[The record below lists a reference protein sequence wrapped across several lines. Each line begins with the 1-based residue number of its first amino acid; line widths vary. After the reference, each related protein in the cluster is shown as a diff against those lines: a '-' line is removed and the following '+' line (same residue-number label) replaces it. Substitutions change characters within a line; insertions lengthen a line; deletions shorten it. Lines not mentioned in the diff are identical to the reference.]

1 VAKGAPTLILD
12 IDSGSL
18 GACLVEH
25 IDKPLVSEVQRVPIG
40 TGDTRDAAGLIPL
53 LKEALTATI
62 PTYAKLN
69 PKIQQVSIVIAS
81 PWFASTLRTLSSKSD
96 KPVTV
101 SAQSIKK
108 VVDTHRKTEHE
119 SQGKVTLEALPVT
132 VEVNGYRTLVRHPV
146 QGTSLAVTLYESITD
161 QLFVRTVA
169 DAVHASLPHA
179 TITWHTTPVAYAET
193 LLRVSD
199 EDHATMVDVGSEVT
213 DVVILSHQTVAFVGS
228 IPLGSRTIQRALASG
243 KGATLADSASRLT
256 MFARGE
262 LAPKEMEATAAA
274 LTEAAKPWQQ
284 GFTTIMAEAG
294 NTVPVPNRVFVVGER
309 DELPWFTQ
317 VVTGAESRG
326 QRPLP
331 TTVTAEFFAGAI
343 TYGEN
348 AKYDVSLALDVLFFH
363 MRGKGAPKV
372 HSTALVLYSVQ

>member
-1 VAKGAPTLILD
+1 MAKDAPTLILD

-18 GACLVEH
+18 GACLVDH
-25 IDKPLVSEVQRVPIG
+25 IEKPLISEVRRVSIG
-40 TGDTRDAAGLIPL
+40 TGDTRDASALIPL
-53 LKEALTATI
+53 LKEALTSVI
-62 PTYAKLN
+62 PAYAKLN
-69 PKIQQVSIVIAS
+69 PHIRTVSVVIAS

-96 KPVTV
+96 KPTTV
-101 SAQSIKK
+101 SQASIKR
-108 VVDTHRKTEHE
+108 VVADHRKTEHE
-119 SQGKVTLEALPVT
+119 AQGKVTLEALPVT
-132 VEVNGYRTLVRHPV
+132 VEVNGYRTQVLKSV
-146 QGTSLAVTLYESITD
+146 QGKSLSVTLYESITD

-179 TITWHTTPVAYAET
+179 TLTWHTTPVAYAET
-193 LLRVSD
+193 LLRISD
-199 EDHATMVDVGSEVT
+199 EDHATVIDVGSEVT

-228 IPLGSRTIQRALASG
+228 IPMGSRTIQRAITTA
-243 KGATLADSASRLT
+243 KTNVADSASRLT

-262 LAPKEMEATAAA
+262 LAPKDMEATAAA
-274 LTEAAKPWQQ
+274 LTEAAKPWQK
-284 GFTTIMAEAG
+284 GFTEIMAEAG
-294 NTVPVPNRVFVVGER
+294 NTVPVPHRVFVVGER

-317 VVTGAESRG
+317 VVTGAETRG

-348 AKYDVSLALDVLFFH
+348 SSYDASLALDVLFIH

-372 HSTALVLYSVQ
+372 HSTAPVLYSVQ